1 MDSQQNR
8 SAYVPETRSTN
19 PPQSH
24 GHAQQINRLLPTAMD
39 SNMEFLRSSTEV
51 LHGVLR
57 SSSEILRSHNV
68 LMNEALRPDSDTFS
82 QQTLISAWQ
91 PQGPQIP
98 VSIQGVVSFCDCERS
113 MTPEIC
119 ARRADC
125 KMLNSHRALLI
136 VRESTRLSCDGYLH
150 RASMP

>member
-8 SAYVPETRSTN
+8 SAYVPETRSMN

-24 GHAQQINRLLPTAMD
+24 GHTQQINRLLPTILD
-39 SNMEFLRSSTEV
+39 SNMEFLRSNNEF
-51 LHGVLR
+51 LR
-57 SSSEILRSHNV
+57 SNNEIFHSHNV
-68 LMNEALRPDSDTFS
+68 LMNEVLRPNSDTFS
-82 QQTLISAWQ
+82 QQPLISAWQ

-98 VSIQGVVSFCDCERS
+98 VSIQEVVSFCDCERS

-119 ARRADC
+119 AHRADC

-136 VRESTRLSCDGYLH
+136 VRESTRLSCDGHLH
-150 RASMP
+150 RAFMP